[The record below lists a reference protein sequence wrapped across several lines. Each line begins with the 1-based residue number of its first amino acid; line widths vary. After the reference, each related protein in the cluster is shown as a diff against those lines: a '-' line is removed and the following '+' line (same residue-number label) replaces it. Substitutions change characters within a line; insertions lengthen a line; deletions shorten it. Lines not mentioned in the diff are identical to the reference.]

1 MSMENILELQQ
12 VSKTFSKSNFALE
25 NVTFSLPYGSIL
37 GFVGENGAGK
47 TTTIGCILNTIAKDS
62 GMVKLFG
69 KEMTDADTDMRERIG
84 VVYDGDNF
92 PAYWTAAQLAKVMSG
107 FYKQW
112 DNILFQKFL
121 REYKLPANQKIKQ
134 YSRGMTMKLAI
145 AVALSHHPQLL
156 ILDEATG
163 GLDPVVRDEMLDTF
177 LDFVQEEDHSILL
190 SSHITSDLEKVAD
203 YITFI
208 HNGKLIMTVSKNDL
222 VYNYAVM
229 RCKENQFLALDPADI
244 IVYRKRDFQIDVLV
258 SDCKAMQRKYKE
270 IVIDHVSV
278 DEIFLLFMF
287 AMGIAVI
294 IIPDQTWQ
302 MYFIIIGIVGLAVN
316 AATVIGNEFSSKW
329 GKYKLTLPVKRID
342 IVKSLYINQLLWIM
356 IGVLF
361 VGIIIALSYLLHGIT
376 FEQFEGIS
384 GVLVI
389 GISISLTMGAIFIPM
404 VYLAGEDK
412 TIVFLIISLICALGI
427 ATMLFN
433 IPLFGPFILIGC
445 SILLFIVSFP
455 LTVGI
460 FKKKEY

>member
-1 MSMENILELQQ
+1 MKGL
-12 VSKTFSKSNFALE
+12 FKSNFLAVWT
-25 NVTFSLPYGSIL
+25 N
-37 GFVGENGAGK
+37 
-47 TTTIGCILNTIAKDS
+47 AK
-62 GMVKLFG
+62 
-69 KEMTDADTDMRERIG
+69 
-84 VVYDGDNF
+84 
-92 PAYWTAAQLAKVMSG
+92 
-107 FYKQW
+107 
-112 DNILFQKFL
+112 
-121 REYKLPANQKIKQ
+121 
-134 YSRGMTMKLAI
+134 
-145 AVALSHHPQLL
+145 
-156 ILDEATG
+156 
-163 GLDPVVRDEMLDTF
+163 
-177 LDFVQEEDHSILL
+177 
-190 SSHITSDLEKVAD
+190 
-203 YITFI
+203 
-208 HNGKLIMTVSKNDL
+208 
-222 VYNYAVM
+222 
-229 RCKENQFLALDPADI
+229 
-244 IVYRKRDFQIDVLV
+244 
-258 SDCKAMQRKYKE
+258 
-270 IVIDHVSV
+270 
-278 DEIFLLFMF
+278 IFLLFMF

-356 IGVLF
+356 
-361 VGIIIALSYLLHGIT
+361 IALSYLLHGIT

>member
-1 MSMENILELQQ
+1 MKGL
-12 VSKTFSKSNFALE
+12 FKSNFLAVWT
-25 NVTFSLPYGSIL
+25 N
-37 GFVGENGAGK
+37 
-47 TTTIGCILNTIAKDS
+47 AK
-62 GMVKLFG
+62 
-69 KEMTDADTDMRERIG
+69 
-84 VVYDGDNF
+84 
-92 PAYWTAAQLAKVMSG
+92 
-107 FYKQW
+107 
-112 DNILFQKFL
+112 
-121 REYKLPANQKIKQ
+121 
-134 YSRGMTMKLAI
+134 
-145 AVALSHHPQLL
+145 
-156 ILDEATG
+156 
-163 GLDPVVRDEMLDTF
+163 
-177 LDFVQEEDHSILL
+177 
-190 SSHITSDLEKVAD
+190 
-203 YITFI
+203 
-208 HNGKLIMTVSKNDL
+208 
-222 VYNYAVM
+222 
-229 RCKENQFLALDPADI
+229 
-244 IVYRKRDFQIDVLV
+244 
-258 SDCKAMQRKYKE
+258 
-270 IVIDHVSV
+270 
-278 DEIFLLFMF
+278 IFLLFMF

-342 IVKSLYINQLLWIM
+342 IVKSLYINQLLW
-356 IGVLF
+356 
-361 VGIIIALSYLLHGIT
+361 IIIALSYLLHGIT

>member
-1 MSMENILELQQ
+1 MKGL
-12 VSKTFSKSNFALE
+12 FKSNFLAVWI
-25 NVTFSLPYGSIL
+25 N
-37 GFVGENGAGK
+37 
-47 TTTIGCILNTIAKDS
+47 AK
-62 GMVKLFG
+62 
-69 KEMTDADTDMRERIG
+69 
-84 VVYDGDNF
+84 
-92 PAYWTAAQLAKVMSG
+92 
-107 FYKQW
+107 
-112 DNILFQKFL
+112 
-121 REYKLPANQKIKQ
+121 
-134 YSRGMTMKLAI
+134 
-145 AVALSHHPQLL
+145 
-156 ILDEATG
+156 
-163 GLDPVVRDEMLDTF
+163 
-177 LDFVQEEDHSILL
+177 
-190 SSHITSDLEKVAD
+190 
-203 YITFI
+203 
-208 HNGKLIMTVSKNDL
+208 
-222 VYNYAVM
+222 
-229 RCKENQFLALDPADI
+229 
-244 IVYRKRDFQIDVLV
+244 
-258 SDCKAMQRKYKE
+258 
-270 IVIDHVSV
+270 
-278 DEIFLLFMF
+278 IFLLFMF

-384 GVLVI
+384 GVLVV
-389 GISISLTMGAIFIPM
+389 GISISLSMGAIFIPM

-433 IPLFGPFILIGC
+433 IPLFGSFILIGC

>member
-1 MSMENILELQQ
+1 MENILELQQ

-278 DEIFLLFMF
+278 DEFFLLFMF

-384 GVLVI
+384 GVLVV

-455 LTVGI
+455 LTVCI

>member
-1 MSMENILELQQ
+1 MKGL
-12 VSKTFSKSNFALE
+12 FKSNFLAVWT
-25 NVTFSLPYGSIL
+25 N
-37 GFVGENGAGK
+37 
-47 TTTIGCILNTIAKDS
+47 AK
-62 GMVKLFG
+62 
-69 KEMTDADTDMRERIG
+69 
-84 VVYDGDNF
+84 
-92 PAYWTAAQLAKVMSG
+92 
-107 FYKQW
+107 
-112 DNILFQKFL
+112 
-121 REYKLPANQKIKQ
+121 
-134 YSRGMTMKLAI
+134 
-145 AVALSHHPQLL
+145 
-156 ILDEATG
+156 
-163 GLDPVVRDEMLDTF
+163 
-177 LDFVQEEDHSILL
+177 
-190 SSHITSDLEKVAD
+190 
-203 YITFI
+203 
-208 HNGKLIMTVSKNDL
+208 
-222 VYNYAVM
+222 
-229 RCKENQFLALDPADI
+229 
-244 IVYRKRDFQIDVLV
+244 
-258 SDCKAMQRKYKE
+258 
-270 IVIDHVSV
+270 
-278 DEIFLLFMF
+278 IFLLFMF

-384 GVLVI
+384 GVLVV
-389 GISISLTMGAIFIPM
+389 GAIFIPM

-427 ATMLFN
+427 VTMLFN

-460 FKKKEY
+460 FKEKEY

>member
-1 MSMENILELQQ
+1 MENILELQQ

-121 REYKLPANQKIKQ
+121 KEYKLPANQKIKQ

-270 IVIDHVSV
+270 IGIDHVSG
-278 DEIFLLFMF
+278 DEIFLL
-287 AMGIAVI
+287 
-294 IIPDQTWQ
+294 
-302 MYFIIIGIVGLAVN
+302 
-316 AATVIGNEFSSKW
+316 
-329 GKYKLTLPVKRID
+329 
-342 IVKSLYINQLLWIM
+342 
-356 IGVLF
+356 
-361 VGIIIALSYLLHGIT
+361 
-376 FEQFEGIS
+376 
-384 GVLVI
+384 LVR
-389 GISISLTMGAIFIPM
+389 GDH
-404 VYLAGEDK
+404 V
-412 TIVFLIISLICALGI
+412 
-427 ATMLFN
+427 
-433 IPLFGPFILIGC
+433 
-445 SILLFIVSFP
+445 
-455 LTVGI
+455 
-460 FKKKEY
+460 